1 MKAYQLVLLTGVC
14 LVMCG
19 WKCGPVVASPV
30 AMTTGSQPDATGS
43 YKYEMMD
50 IGVSS
55 CRKVWSVFEPKN
67 LTDKLLEF
75 PEDGTS
81 LSVCKSRTS
90 CCTHQ
95 MEERLKT
102 HVQRDFQAL
111 LHHSSQTIQGLLI
124 STANDLQD
132 HVTHLAR
139 DSENRTHA
147 LFADVYRGMATRAR
161 EPIARLFRALVDF
174 SRASNDQLISSAI
187 PPDDADQLIAAVE
200 RFFAHLFPLVYHQAV
215 HSHQSAFTEDYRRCV
230 LDATAS
236 VQPFGA
242 APRRLGETLAA
253 SLQRS
258 RTFAQALLAGGQV
271 MNTTDRLMGEKTT
284 RGLDNCFGALL
295 RLTYCPRCQ
304 GVDTSIKP
312 CNGYCLNVVRG
323 CLTQQRAQE
332 LDLPWNNFLAETER
346 LAKAIQA
353 DNQQALRQLP
363 SSLSDAVMYAQ
374 MDGINIDAKVKKM
387 CGPVRLEP
395 ETGKTKIE
403 TAHKSEAS
411 DALNAISVSSLPA
424 GHYNK
429 PLDHGS
435 PLLTSFLQSLESI
448 QAKGFFA
455 NLPEALC
462 SDESFAEIHDT
473 AECWNGQ
480 RVGEY
485 TKTLV
490 RPGVDAQKY
499 NPELAWTESEPD
511 PIIHQLSDKLRHI
524 RQVVMGQLNQ
534 AQNLVAES
542 YLRDEEDGSGSGQK
556 PDDDDDDDTEWTQG
570 SGSGEYSWRGT
581 QY

>member
-1 MKAYQLVLLTGVC
+1 
-14 LVMCG
+14 
-19 WKCGPVVASPV
+19 
-30 AMTTGSQPDATGS
+30 
-43 YKYEMMD
+43 
-50 IGVSS
+50 
-55 CRKVWSVFEPKN
+55 
-67 LTDKLLEF
+67 
-75 PEDGTS
+75 
-81 LSVCKSRTS
+81 
-90 CCTHQ
+90 

-102 HVQRDFQAL
+102 HVQRDFKAL

-132 HVTHLAR
+132 HVTRLAR
-139 DSENRTHA
+139 DSENRTQS

-161 EPIARLFRALVDF
+161 EPISRLFRGLVEF
-174 SRASNDQLISSAI
+174 ARAGTGDQLTAI
-187 PPDDADQLIAAVE
+187 PPDDADQLIGVVE
-200 RFFAHLFPLVYHQAV
+200 RFFGELFPLVYHQAV
-215 HSHQSAFTEDYRRCV
+215 HSHHAAFTADYTRCV
-230 LDATAS
+230 RDSVAA

-253 SLQRS
+253 SLQRT
-258 RTFAQALLAGGQV
+258 RTFAQALAMGGAV
-271 MNTTDRLMGEKTT
+271 MNTTDRLMDETAT
-284 RGLDNCFGALL
+284 AGLDNCFSALL
-295 RLTYCPRCQ
+295 RLTYCL
-304 GVDTSIKP
+304 GTNIKP

-332 LDLPWNNFLAETER
+332 LDLPWNNFLVETER
-346 LAKAIQA
+346 LAKQILN
-353 DNQQALRQLP
+353 DNHQSLQMLA
-363 SSLSDAVMYAQ
+363 SSISDAVMYAS
-374 MDGINIDAKVKKM
+374 MDGLQIDNKVKKL

-395 ETGKTKIE
+395 ETEESKAQTP
-403 TAHKSEAS
+403 KSDTS
-411 DALNAISVSSLPA
+411 DVLNGISVSSLAA
-424 GHYNK
+424 GRHNK
-429 PLDHGS
+429 PLEHES

-534 AQNLVAES
+534 AQNMVSDS

-556 PDDDDDDDTEWTQG
+556 PDDDDDDDTEWAQG
-570 SGSGEYSWRGT
+570 SGSGNIPGEEQSTKKKTYAAEGIDC
-581 QY
+581 